1 MAKHDSEPAISLP
14 EPDRTGTTPVETTLA
29 ERRSRREF
37 AEGPVSLAAVG
48 QLLWAAQGETDADG
62 HRAAPSAG
70 ATYPMELRLLVA
82 EDGVPDLDA
91 GIYHYRPESHDLVK
105 ESDRQIQST
114 LRDAAG
120 DQEWLEQAP
129 IVIAVT
135 GNAEPTEAEF
145 GARAERYL
153 PVEAGHVGQNVHLQ
167 VEALGLATVTVGGFD
182 DDRATAALDL
192 DEAEPLVFYP
202 VGQRL
207 ES

>member
-1 MAKHDSEPAISLP
+1 MSKGPSDTTISLP
-14 EPDRTGTTPVETTLA
+14 KPDRTGTTAVETALD

-37 AEGPVSLAAVG
+37 DEGPVSLAAVS

-62 HRAAPSAG
+62 HRTAPSAA

-82 EDGVPDLDA
+82 EDGVPDLEA
-91 GIYHYRPESHDLVK
+91 GIYRYRPESHDLVW
-105 ESDRQIQST
+105 ESDRLIQPT

-120 DQEWLEQAP
+120 DQEWLERAP

-135 GNAEPTEAEF
+135 GIEERTAQEF

-153 PVEAGHVGQNVHLQ
+153 RIEAGHIGQNIHLQ
-167 VEALGLATVTVGGFD
+167 VEALDLATVTVGGFD
-182 DDRATAALDL
+182 DDRARKALDL
-192 DEAEPLVFYP
+192 DVADPLVFYP

-207 ES
+207 AD

>member
-1 MAKHDSEPAISLP
+1 MVTHDREPSISLP
-14 EPDRTGTTPVETTLA
+14 EPDRTGTTAVETALA

-37 AEGPVSLAAVG
+37 AEGPISLSAVG

-70 ATYPMELRLLVA
+70 ATYPMALRLLVA
-82 EDGVPDLDA
+82 EGGVPDLDP
-91 GIYHYRPESHDLVK
+91 GIYRYRPATHDLVA

-120 DQEWLEQAP
+120 DQEWLETAP
-129 IVIAVT
+129 IVVAIT
-135 GNAEPTEAEF
+135 GVAEPTEAEF

-153 PVEAGHVGQNVHLQ
+153 PIEAGHVGQNLHLQ

-182 DDRATAALDL
+182 DERATAALDL
-192 DEAEPLVFYP
+192 EDAEPFVFYP
-202 VGQRL
+202 IGQRV
-207 ES
+207 